1 MMRLVRSACALLVLA
16 SLSGCSKDTA
26 STQPSEPGASAGAGG
41 ASEPNASVL
50 NPFVLSCAVNL
61 DGRETLRR
69 GWPAVLRVSAAF
81 DHEPE
86 ADERYTLDD
95 DALRL
100 TVRDASD
107 EEQAL
112 SFTEAAASETVLD
125 ADHPAL
131 ELVRV
136 LSGDQTGEL
145 TKGAYTLEVRFGPAR
160 ETFEIA
166 VEDPPPDSPRTNESR
181 ALLEADAASQLG
193 QFEAALDVIDL
204 ALDDQPD
211 SVVLLNQRALVREQ
225 AGDDEGALLDAQA
238 ALSAFYAQFPDASE
252 PPITI
257 LQVNGR
263 VLNRLLGGA
272 P

>member
-1 MMRLVRSACALLVLA
+1 MMRLFGSACALLVVA
-16 SLSGCSKDTA
+16 SLSGCSKDNS
-26 STQPSEPGASAGAGG
+26 STEPPDPGASAGAGG
-41 ASEPNASVL
+41 TSEPEPSGPS
-50 NPFVLSCAVNL
+50 PFVLSCAVNL

-69 GWPAVLRVSAAF
+69 GWPGVLRVNAAF
-81 DHEPE
+81 DREPG

-100 TVRDASD
+100 TVRDASN

-112 SFTEAAASETVLD
+112 SFAAAAASETLLD

-131 ELVRV
+131 ELIRV
-136 LSGDQTGEL
+136 LSGDQTAEL
-145 TKGAYTLEVRFGPAR
+145 AKGTYTLEVSWGPAR
-160 ETFEIA
+160 ERFEIT
-166 VEDPPPDSPRTNESR
+166 VEDPPPDSPQTNESR
-181 ALLEADAASQLG
+181 ALLEADAALQLG
-193 QFEAALDVIDL
+193 RFEEALDGLDL

-211 SVVLLNQRALVREQ
+211 SIVLLNQRALVREQ

-238 ALSAFYAQFPDASE
+238 ALAAFYEQFPDASE
-252 PPITI
+252 PPVTI
-257 LQVNGR
+257 LRVNNR

>member
-1 MMRLVRSACALLVLA
+1 MKGLVCSACALLVVA
-16 SLSGCSKDTA
+16 SLSGCSKDTS
-26 STQPSEPGASAGAGG
+26 STEPPELGASAGAGG
-41 ASEPNASVL
+41 SAEPNTGVP

-107 EEQAL
+107 RQQTL
-112 SFTEAAASETVLD
+112 SFTGAAASETVLD

-136 LSGDQTGEL
+136 LSGEQTDEL
-145 TKGAYTLEVRFGPAR
+145 TKGPYTL
-160 ETFEIA
+160 
-166 VEDPPPDSPRTNESR
+166 
-181 ALLEADAASQLG
+181 
-193 QFEAALDVIDL
+193 DV
-204 ALDDQPD
+204 
-211 SVVLLNQRALVREQ
+211 
-225 AGDDEGALLDAQA
+225 
-238 ALSAFYAQFPDASE
+238 
-252 PPITI
+252 
-257 LQVNGR
+257 
-263 VLNRLLGGA
+263 
-272 P
+272 

>member
-1 MMRLVRSACALLVLA
+1 MRLICSACALFVVAL
-16 SLSGCSKDTA
+16 LSGCSKDTS
-26 STQPSEPGASAGAGG
+26 STEPPEPGASAGAGG
-41 ASEPNASVL
+41 ASEPNTSAP

-69 GWPAVLRVSAAF
+69 GWPAVLRIGAAF
-81 DHEPE
+81 DHEPG

-107 EEQAL
+107 KEQPL
-112 SFTEAAASETVLD
+112 SFTAAATSETVLD

-136 LSGDQTGEL
+136 LSGDQTDEL
-145 TKGAYTLEVRFGPAR
+145 TTGTYALEVSFGPAR
-160 ETFEIA
+160 ERFEIT

-181 ALLEADAASQLG
+181 ALLEADAALQLG
-193 QFEAALDVIDL
+193 HFEEALDGLDL

-211 SVVLLNQRALVREQ
+211 SIVLLNQRALVREQ

-238 ALSAFYAQFPDASE
+238 ALAAFYAEFPDASE

-257 LQVNGR
+257 LRVNNR
-263 VLNRLLGGA
+263 LLNRLLGGT

>member
-1 MMRLVRSACALLVLA
+1 MMRFVRSATALLVVA
-16 SLSGCSKDTA
+16 SLSGCSKDA
-26 STQPSEPGASAGAGG
+26 PSTEPPEPGASAGAGG
-41 ASEPNASVL
+41 AAESSAGGL

-86 ADERYTLDD
+86 ADERYTLDN

-107 EEQAL
+107 KEQPL
-112 SFTEAAASETVLD
+112 SFTRAVASETVLD

-131 ELVRV
+131 ELIRV
-136 LSGDQTGEL
+136 LSGERTDEL
-145 TKGAYTLEVRFGPAR
+145 TKGTYTLEVSWGPAR
-160 ETFEIA
+160 ERFEIA

-181 ALLEADAASQLG
+181 ALLEADAALQLG
-193 QFEAALDVIDL
+193 HLDAALDGLDL

-211 SVVLLNQRALVREQ
+211 SIVLLNQRAIVREQ
-225 AGDDEGALLDAQA
+225 AGDDEGALVDAQA
-238 ALSAFYAQFPDASE
+238 ALAAFYAQFPDASE

>member
-1 MMRLVRSACALLVLA
+1 MRLVRSVCALLLVA
-16 SLSGCSKDTA
+16 SLGACSKDTS
-26 STQPSEPGASAGAGG
+26 STEPPEPAASAGAGG
-41 ASEPNASVL
+41 DPEPNTSAP

-81 DHEPE
+81 AHEPE

-100 TVRDASD
+100 AVRDASD
-107 EEQAL
+107 KEQIL
-112 SFTEAAASETVLD
+112 SFTGAAASETVLD

-136 LSGDQTGEL
+136 LSGDQTDEL
-145 TKGAYTLEVRFGPAR
+145 TKGAYTLEVSWGPAR
-160 ETFEIA
+160 ERFEIA
-166 VEDPPPDSPRTNESR
+166 VEDPPPDSARTNESR
-181 ALLEADAASQLG
+181 ALLEADAALQLG
-193 QFEAALDVIDL
+193 HLDAALDGLDL

-211 SVVLLNQRALVREQ
+211 SIILLNQRALVREQ

-238 ALSAFYAQFPDASE
+238 ALTAFYAQFPDASE
-252 PPITI
+252 PPVTI
-257 LQVNGR
+257 LGVNGR